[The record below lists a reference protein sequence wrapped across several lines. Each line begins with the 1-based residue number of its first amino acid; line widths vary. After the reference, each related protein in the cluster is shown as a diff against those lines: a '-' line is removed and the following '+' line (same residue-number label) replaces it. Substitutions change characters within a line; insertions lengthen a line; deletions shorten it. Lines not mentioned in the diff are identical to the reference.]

1 LSGEGLSFL
10 LDFPVE
16 KHTVLEGVKIQ
27 FPGGL
32 PEITV
37 RMEIRSI
44 ARLDN
49 LKYKVGAQ
57 AINLKPAEQDVL
69 FKYIFRRQREIVGAM
84 KGTV

>member
-1 LSGEGLSFL
+1 
-10 LDFPVE
+10 
-16 KHTVLEGVKIQ
+16 
-27 FPGGL
+27 
-32 PEITV
+32 
-37 RMEIRSI
+37 MEIRSI

-69 FKYIFRRQREIVGAM
+69 FKYILRRQREIVGAM